1 MYVLI
6 LLITYYLNSLP
17 KYKHVN
23 FTFTSLIRFVSLENC
38 AFVNVYTVQIMW
50 PTEIH
55 LSTRYV
61 DLIQKQRIKI
71 REFFKVLLLFH
82 VCNTEYK
89 K

>member
-6 LLITYYLNSLP
+6 LLIKYYLNNLP

-23 FTFTSLIRFVSLENC
+23 FTFASLIWYVSLASY
-38 AFVNVYTVQIMW
+38 AFVNAHTAQIMW

-61 DLIQKQRIKI
+61 DLIQKQ
-71 REFFKVLLLFH
+71 
-82 VCNTEYK
+82 N
-89 K
+89 